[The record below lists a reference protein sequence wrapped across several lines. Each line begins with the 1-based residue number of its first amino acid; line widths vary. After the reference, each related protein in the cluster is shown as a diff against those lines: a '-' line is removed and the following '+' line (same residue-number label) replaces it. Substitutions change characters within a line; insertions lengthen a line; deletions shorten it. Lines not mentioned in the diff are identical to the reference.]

1 MAISTGSIR
10 ANSRTSHC
18 ECPAEPRITPLLLSC
33 GFLFSSKMLKPQ
45 TNSSVFG
52 SLQNLKEDKPKPVRD
67 EYEYVSDEGE
77 LKIDEFP
84 IRRKKNTVKRDQSCE
99 YVGLIWWSISVY
111 LNNQLGLG
119 IKPQHFLVRLLFLLI
134 FWSSI
139 SWSTSGNLFNFKCI
153 FYLGTVFFFN
163 ADALSS
169 LTHLGAYKRVKTT
182 PMNSLNHGSEL
193 FSDFCC
199 WAQW

>member
-1 MAISTGSIR
+1 MPGWASYHSFIIILR
-10 ANSRTSHC
+10 FPFQLQDAETSDQLKC
-18 ECPAEPRITPLLLSC
+18 FRIIT
-33 GFLFSSKMLKPQ
+33 
-45 TNSSVFG
+45 
-52 SLQNLKEDKPKPVRD
+52 KPKRGQTQASERRVR
-67 EYEYVSDEGE
+67 VR
-77 LKIDEFP
+77 L
-84 IRRKKNTVKRDQSCE
+84 RRGGAEDWRIPHQAEKEHREERSVLWVCGTYLVKHFSLFKQSTR
-99 YVGLIWWSISVY
+99 VGYQTS
-111 LNNQLGLG
+111 
-119 IKPQHFLVRLLFLLI
+119 PHFLVRLLFLLI

>member
-119 IKPQHFLVRLLFLLI
+119 IKPHLT
-134 FWSSI
+134 FWS
-139 SWSTSGNLFNFKCI
+139 GYY
-153 FYLGTVFFFN
+153 FYLFFGPVFPGLHQGTYLT
-163 ADALSS
+163 LSV
-169 LTHLGAYKRVKTT
+169 Y
-182 PMNSLNHGSEL
+182 
-193 FSDFCC
+193 FI
-199 WAQW
+199 